1 MIITAKQY
9 WTKLLPV
16 CIKLSNVIPR
26 EYYDLITYNK
36 TLQKWIN
43 DEVINEFLA
52 DKNNIKYLLEE
63 MFYAKRIR
71 TNYISQSGCTNEI
84 EDIIKQY
91 YIVDYGTIDDEHVE
105 VIRR

>member
-9 WTKLLPV
+9 WTKLLPA
-16 CIKLSNVIPR
+16 CIKLSHVIPS
-26 EYYDLITYNK
+26 EFYCLITYNK
-36 TLQKWIN
+36 TLQKYID
-43 DEVINEFLA
+43 DEVIEEFFA

-84 EDIIKQY
+84 EDIIKEY
-91 YIVDYGTIDDEHVE
+91 YIVNYGAIDDEHVE